1 MSPSPANALPDSLAP
16 TAARSP
22 HDEAWPAPRVAW
34 YMVIVLM
41 IAYILSFIDR
51 VILGLLVGPIRAD
64 LGISETQM
72 SLLYGFVFAVFY
84 TGLGVPIAW
93 AIDRYNR
100 RNIIVVGVALWSAMT
115 ALCGV
120 ARGFVELALA
130 RVGVAVGEAVLSPA
144 TYSMAGDSFPER
156 RLGRALSVFV
166 IGLPL
171 GVGLALII
179 GGIVIQFVSSSPEY
193 TLPVVGTIRA
203 WQLTFLLV
211 GTPGLLLALWILTIP
226 EPVRRHRADA
236 VNRASV
242 GDTVAY
248 LAARWKAYTALI
260 LGFSVLGMV
269 MNVFQIY
276 GVQYFVRVLRLPL
289 ADAGLR
295 VGAAIAVFGTAGIL
309 VGGWLTDR
317 WRADGRLDA
326 SMRVGLTAS
335 LALVPFAA
343 GCTLLGDLGLS
354 TLFLLPI
361 GFFTAFAFGAGATGV
376 VVLTPPRMRAQAS
389 AIYLLFV
396 NLIGIGFAP
405 FLTAAITQYGF
416 GDDLA
421 VGKSCAIVSGGAT
434 LLASALFIWGLPHF
448 RAALAATQAA
458 AAGGAAPTA
467 AAIVTGTAGGS

>member
-1 MSPSPANALPDSLAP
+1 MSAVPAPAAA
-16 TAARSP
+16 TAASP
-22 HDEAWPAPRVAW
+22 EADWPRPRVAW

-41 IAYILSFIDR
+41 LAYILSFIDR

-100 RNIIVVGVALWSAMT
+100 RNIIVVGVALWSGMT

-130 RVGVAVGEAVLSPA
+130 RIGVAIGEAVLSPA
-144 TYSMAGDSFPER
+144 TYSMAGDSFPEK

-179 GGIVIQFVSSSPEY
+179 GGYVIKAVSASPEY
-193 TLPVVGTIRA
+193 TLPLVGTIRA

-211 GTPGLLLALWILTIP
+211 GVPGLLLALWIMTLA
-226 EPVRRHRADA
+226 EPARRHRPG
-236 VNRASV
+236 VVRKASV
-242 GDTVAY
+242 ADTVRFM
-248 LAARWKAYTALI
+248 LARWQAYASLI

-276 GVQYFVRVLRLPL
+276 GVQYFVRVLQVPL
-289 ADAGLR
+289 SEAGLR
-295 VGAAIAVFGTAGIL
+295 VGFAIAVFGTAGIL

-317 WRADGRLDA
+317 WRAAGRVDA
-326 SMRVGLTAS
+326 AMRVGLTAS
-335 LALVPFAA
+335 VALIPFAA
-343 GCTLLGDLGLS
+343 ACTLLGDLALS

-376 VVLTPPRMRAQAS
+376 VVLTPPPMRAQAS

-396 NLIGIGFAP
+396 NLIGIGLAP

-421 VGKSCAIVSGGAT
+421 VGKSCAIVAGGAT
-434 LLASALFIWGLPHF
+434 LLSTALFVWGLPRF
-448 RAALAATQAA
+448 RVALAAT
-458 AAGGAAPTA
+458 TL
-467 AAIVTGTAGGS
+467 SR

>member
-1 MSPSPANALPDSLAP
+1 MTATPATAEPAVSPL
-16 TAARSP
+16 
-22 HDEAWPAPRVAW
+22 DEAWPAPRVAW

-100 RNIIVVGVALWSAMT
+100 RNIIVVGVALWSGMT

-130 RVGVAVGEAVLSPA
+130 RIGVAVGEAVLSPA
-144 TYSMAGDSFPER
+144 TYSMAGDSFPEK

-179 GGIVIQFVSSSPEY
+179 GGFVIQFVSSSPEY
-193 TLPVVGTIRA
+193 TLPVIGTIRA

-211 GTPGLLLALWILTIP
+211 GIPGLLLALWILTIP
-226 EPVRRHRADA
+226 EPARRHRAEA
-236 VNRASV
+236 VTKASV
-242 GDTVAY
+242 GDTVAW
-248 LAARWKAYTALI
+248 LAARWKAYTSLI

-276 GVQYFVRVLRLPL
+276 GVQYFVRVLQLPL
-289 ADAGLR
+289 ADAGFR
-295 VGAAIAVFGTAGIL
+295 VGSAIAVFGTAGIL

-317 WRADGRLDA
+317 WRAAGRLDA
-326 SMRVGLTAS
+326 SMRVGLTAAV
-335 LALVPFAA
+335 ALVPFAA
-343 GCTLLGDLGLS
+343 GCTLLGDLALS
-354 TLFLLPI
+354 TLFLVPI

-396 NLIGIGFAP
+396 NLIGIGLAP
-405 FLTAAITQYGF
+405 FLTAAITQYGYA
-416 GDDLA
+416 DDLA
-421 VGKSCAIVSGGAT
+421 VGKSCAIVAGGAT
-434 LLASALFIWGLPHF
+434 VLATGLFLWGLPHF
-448 RAALAATQAA
+448 RAALAALQAPA
-458 AAGGAAPTA
+458 ART
-467 AAIVTGTAGGS
+467 